1 MKALQFN
8 SFEDAR
14 SAFAADRALH
24 ELKGIYMGGAVAYLP
39 EPFRANDQLAMDA
52 QPGLVTDPNS
62 AIPAILSTYVDPAI
76 YKVLYTPNKTAEIYG
91 EQRKGDWTMDTTMF
105 PVVEQTGEV
114 SSYGDYAQNGR
125 AGVNMNW
132 PQFQQYRYQTII
144 EYGDLESERAGLGKI
159 NYVAELQGA
168 AAAVMTKFEN
178 TVYSFGVAGLQNYGA
193 LNNPYLSAALT
204 PATKVAGGTAWDNA
218 TANEIF
224 DDVKALITARI
235 GAMGGL
241 VDKSSPMTLALG
253 PSREALFAATNSFNV
268 NVTDLIKKNY
278 PNIRIVTAV
287 QYEVLSASNPQGN
300 AAGNLMQVIFDTVEG
315 QKAGFS
321 SFSEKMRAHRIVPDL
336 SSFKQK
342 RSAGAWGTIIRMP
355 IAIGQ
360 MVGI

>member
-8 SFEDAR
+8 SFDEAR
-14 SAFAADRALH
+14 TAFAADKAMH
-24 ELKGIYMGGAVAYLP
+24 EAKGVFMGGATAYLP

-62 AIPAILSTYVDPAI
+62 AIPSLFTTFVDPAI

-91 EQRKGDWTMDTTMF
+91 EQRKGDWTQDTAMF

-114 SSYGDYAQNGR
+114 SSYGDFAQNGR

-132 PQFQQYRYQTII
+132 PQFQQYRYQVII

-159 NYVAELQGA
+159 NYVSELQMA
-168 AAAVMTKFEN
+168 AAAVMGKFEN
-178 TVYSFGVAGLQNYGA
+178 TVYSFGVSGLQNYGA

-204 PATKVAGGTAWDNA
+204 PATKAAGGTAWDLA

-224 DDVKALITARI
+224 DDIKTLITARI
-235 GAMGGL
+235 SAMGGL
-241 VDKSSPMTLALG
+241 VDTNSPFTLALG
-253 PSREALFAATNSFNV
+253 PSREALFAATNTFAV
-268 NVTDLIKKNY
+268 NVRQLIKDNY
-278 PNIRIVTAV
+278 PNAKTVTAP
-287 QYEVLSASNPQGN
+287 QYEALSASNPQGN
-300 AAGNLMQVIFDTVEG
+300 SAGNLIQVIFDSVEG
-315 QKAGFS
+315 QKTGFS
-321 SFSEKMRAHRIVPDL
+321 SFSEKLRAHRIVPDL

-355 IAIGQ
+355 VAVGQ